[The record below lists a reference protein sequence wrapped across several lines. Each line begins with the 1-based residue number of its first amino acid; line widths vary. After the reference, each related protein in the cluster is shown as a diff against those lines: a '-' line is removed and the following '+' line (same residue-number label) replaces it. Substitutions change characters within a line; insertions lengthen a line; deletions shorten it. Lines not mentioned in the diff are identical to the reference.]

1 MIGFNPNYIN
11 FLYFLAILILVS
23 MTSTALCFIISSITP
38 SVSVGNLIAILL
50 LFFLLLFGG
59 FLVNTTNMPIYV
71 RWITKLSFLT
81 YGFTALMINE
91 FKDITIVINAGP
103 DYPTTTVPGTVILA
117 QVGMDPKYFT
127 LDLILLFCMLV
138 TFLATAFVLLRYYV
152 KERR

>member
-1 MIGFNPNYIN
+1 MIGFNPYYTN
-11 FLYFLAILILVS
+11 FLYFLAILVLVS
-23 MTSTALCFIISSITP
+23 MTSTAMCFVISSVTP

-50 LFFLLLFGG
+50 LFFFLLFGG
-59 FLVNTTNMPIYV
+59 FLVNTTNMPVYV

-91 FKDITIVINAGP
+91 FKDINILINPGGP
-103 DYPTTTVPGTVILA
+103 YSPTLVPGTVILA

-127 LDLILLFCMLV
+127 LDIILLLCMLAA
-138 TFLATAFVLLRYYV
+138 FLAAAFILLRYYV